1 MRLHRLAVTAFGP
14 FGATQKIDFDELSA
28 AGLFLLHG
36 PTGAGKTSVLDA
48 VCYALYG
55 QVPGAR
61 QGNGLSL
68 RSDHAEPLTPTE
80 VVLEFT
86 VGERRLEITRRPE
99 QPRPKKRGTGMT
111 REKAQT
117 LLREY
122 APAAAPASAS
132 EPGQWKA
139 LSRSHQEIG
148 EEMGQLLGMSRE
160 QFCQVVL
167 LPQGD
172 FARFLRADELARGKL
187 LGKLFDTGRF
197 AAVEERLAELRRSVE
212 KRVATGDERLLALAH
227 RMAQA
232 AGRTTELD
240 GHPLPE
246 PTPGE
251 PGLADAVLEWAAVAR
266 TGARERRDI
275 ALFAVRAAEAA
286 HDAAQRAADATRE
299 RAELQRRHAE
309 ARRRADDLERQR
321 PDHDRLRELLERA
334 RAADAV
340 VPALD
345 LRTAAARD
353 HHTAET
359 TERQARARLTAE
371 PGLAAT
377 ALAAIPDIPDQ
388 RTHAGPAA
396 TSEAPLPAQVA
407 ASPEEAAPNAGAQG
421 ARAGAAPDEDTAYDA
436 QGRMSSGEAGAS
448 EPPGPVDAQSVRA
461 GRTGTGEP
469 GLDAPGLAQDTVAR
483 TGPVTDGPGGSG
495 QAAAE
500 SGTGGEGTAAG
511 TPDQELPLVAGA
523 PGVPPQAPG
532 AVPSAGGGASGA
544 RVIGR
549 VTAAGNGAAD
559 ERAGDGQAG
568 SGTGTP
574 GTVPA
579 PSGEAATSGV
589 PSRGA
594 GSGGPGARGRG
605 VSRTGP
611 TGDGDAVTEACGA
624 SSWASGPTSCGHGA
638 PHSGAAGLIGPR
650 AGRGKAAAGPTGA
663 SDAPYGE
670 RDRRADPYVSG
681 PSAVLGEADAEWLG
695 RVERRVREELGAL
708 GAARRGEA
716 RAEAVVGEIGALDRE
731 ARADDEAIEEAAEW
745 LAGWEETH
753 RAHQRRVEAAQE
765 AVNRAEQLGGRIE
778 PAERRLE
785 AARRR
790 DRLAGQERQ
799 AREELWRAREG
810 ATAARQ
816 NWLDLK
822 EARLRGI
829 AAELAAGLRAG
840 EPCAVCGAT
849 EHPGPARPGA
859 GHVDR
864 TAEEAA
870 LADYQRAEEVRE
882 EAERTRNALRE
893 AHAGAEATAEGE
905 DAAELDRT
913 LAELRATY
921 AEARDAASDG
931 HAAREA
937 LDRAEAEHARR
948 TAQRQEAERRAAAR
962 TSRRET
968 LARERAALLAELE
981 QARGADATVA
991 ERAARLERQAGLLAR
1006 AAEAARAADAAAS
1019 RLKEADA
1026 RLADAAY
1033 RAGFETPEQAAEAV
1047 LPPDR
1052 QRGARRRL
1060 DAWQTELAA
1069 AEAEL
1074 SDARVL
1080 AAAQAPPADPAAAQ
1094 TAADAA
1100 TRALRE
1106 VSAADAAARTRCED
1120 LDALSAQAV
1129 ADARGLAPLR
1139 AEHDRIARLASLAA
1153 GTSTDNERRMRL
1165 EAYVLAARLEQV
1177 AAAASARLRHMSS
1190 GRYTLVHSDARSG
1203 GRGRSGLGLHVIDA
1217 WTGSERDTA
1226 TLSGGETFS
1235 ASLALALGLAD
1246 VVTDEAGG
1254 VRLDT
1259 LFIDEGFGSL
1269 DEQTLDEVMDV
1280 LDSLRERDRTVGIV
1294 SHVADLRRRIP
1305 AQLEVVKGREG
1316 SAVRHRTAAA
1326 L

>member
-1 MRLHRLAVTAFGP
+1 M
-14 FGATQKIDFDELSA
+14 
-28 AGLFLLHG
+28 
-36 PTGAGKTSVLDA
+36 
-48 VCYALYG
+48 
-55 QVPGAR
+55 PGAR

-122 APAAAPASAS
+122 APAAAPDSAS
-132 EPGQWKA
+132 GAGQWKA

-172 FARFLRADELARGKL
+172 FARFLRADEMARGKL

-197 AAVEERLAELRRSVE
+197 AAVEERLAELRRAAE
-212 KRVATGDERLLALAH
+212 RRVAAGDERLLGLAH

-246 PTPGE
+246 LTPVSRGWPTPSWSG
-251 PGLADAVLEWAAVAR
+251 PPSPAPARAR
-266 TGARERRDI
+266 TAGHRALRRTGRRGRPRRRPAGRRRD
-275 ALFAVRAAEAA
+275 
-286 HDAAQRAADATRE
+286 TRTG
-299 RAELQRRHAE
+299 ELQRRHAE

-353 HHTAET
+353 HRTAEA

-388 RTHAGPAA
+388 RTPPAPT
-396 TSEAPLPAQVA
+396 TSPGTCLPAQGTAPPDETTRHTSA
-407 ASPEEAAPNAGAQG
+407 AAAPGTAVEHGGHGRGALPG
-421 ARAGAAPDEDTAYDA
+421 PA
-436 QGRMSSGEAGAS
+436 SSGEARAW
-448 EPPGPVDAQSVRA
+448 GPEAV
-461 GRTGTGEP
+461 
-469 GLDAPGLAQDTVAR
+469 AP
-483 TGPVTDGPGGSG
+483 
-495 QAAAE
+495 AE
-500 SGTGGEGTAAG
+500 RDPYG
-511 TPDQELPLVAGA
+511 
-523 PGVPPQAPG
+523 
-532 AVPSAGGGASGA
+532 
-544 RVIGR
+544 
-549 VTAAGNGAAD
+549 
-559 ERAGDGQAG
+559 
-568 SGTGTP
+568 
-574 GTVPA
+574 
-579 PSGEAATSGV
+579 
-589 PSRGA
+589 
-594 GSGGPGARGRG
+594 
-605 VSRTGP
+605 
-611 TGDGDAVTEACGA
+611 
-624 SSWASGPTSCGHGA
+624 
-638 PHSGAAGLIGPR
+638 
-650 AGRGKAAAGPTGA
+650 
-663 SDAPYGE
+663 SDA
-670 RDRRADPYVSG
+670 
-681 PSAVLGEADAEWLG
+681 SAVLGEADAEWLG

-716 RAEAVVGEIGALDRE
+716 RAEAVVGEIAALDRE

-765 AVNRAEQLGGRIE
+765 ATTRAEQLGGRIE

-799 AREELWRAREG
+799 AREELLRAREG
-810 ATAARQ
+810 AAAARQ

-864 TAEEAA
+864 TAEETA
-870 LADYQRAEEVRE
+870 LADSRRAEELRE

-905 DAAELDRT
+905 DAAELGRT
-913 LAELRATY
+913 LAELRAAY
-921 AEARDAASDG
+921 AEARDAAADG

-937 LDRAEAEHARR
+937 LDRAEGEHARR

-1006 AAEAARAADAAAS
+1006 AAEAARGAEAAAS

-1052 QRGARRRL
+1052 QREARRRL
-1060 DAWQTELAA
+1060 DAWQTESAA
-1069 AEAEL
+1069 AAAEL
-1074 SDARVL
+1074 SDPRLL
-1080 AAAQAPPADPAAAQ
+1080 AAAQAPPADPAAAR
-1094 TAADAA
+1094 TVADAA

-1106 VSAADAAARTRCED
+1106 ASAADAAARTRCED

-1129 ADARGLAPLR
+1129 ADARRLAPLR
-1139 AEHDRIARLASLAA
+1139 ADHDRIARLASLAA

-1326 L
+1326 H